1 MSAPVAGRLRTAL
14 DDFFADGAPGAV
26 AVAVSGGG
34 DSTALLLASLDYGR
48 EQGVVVRA
56 VTVDHGLRAESAD
69 EARRVAALCASH
81 DCPHETLALDGFE
94 PGPDLQAR
102 ARAARYDALEAWGR
116 RNEMGVIL
124 LGHTA
129 DDVAETLLM
138 RLRRGAGIDGLARM
152 AGRFGAAPAFG
163 RPFLRLERDTLR
175 RHLAE
180 CGVAPIEDPSNDDAA
195 FERVRVRQ
203 AIAAFDLDSSAL
215 ARTAGFLDDARRSL
229 ARRAADLAAGI
240 VTEDRGDLLFDRPAL
255 LDLIEN
261 EREQARRLLLAALR
275 CIGGDGYPPR
285 TGEIDRLLAALPD
298 GGVRTLGG
306 CVLWPVAEGRLRV
319 AREAAATAPPVPVG
333 EVWDGRWCLDG
344 PVGPGLAIGALG
356 PDVAATPWRE
366 SGLPRRS
373 LLASPAIRD
382 SDGALVAAPLAGLS
396 AGWRATPRRAFTAT
410 LISR

>member
-1 MSAPVAGRLRTAL
+1 MSAAVAGRLRAAL
-14 DDFFADGAPGAV
+14 DDFFADGPPGPA

-34 DSTALLLASLDYGR
+34 DSTALLLAALDWGR
-48 EQGVVVRA
+48 LRGVAVRA
-56 VTVDHGLRAESAD
+56 VTVDHGLRTGSTE
-69 EARRVAALCASH
+69 EARRVATLCASLG
-81 DCPHETLALDGFE
+81 CLHETLTLSDLE

-102 ARAARYDALEAWGR
+102 ARGARYDALGVWGHR
-116 RNEMGVIL
+116 HGVDTIL

-152 AGRFGAAPAFG
+152 AARFGAAPVFG
-163 RPFLRLERDTLR
+163 RPFLHLTRDMLR

-180 CGVAPIEDPSNDDAA
+180 CGVTPIEDPANADTA

-203 AIAAFDLDSSAL
+203 AIAALELDADTL

-229 ARRAADLAAGI
+229 ARRTADLAGGI
-240 VTEDRGDLLFDRPAL
+240 VAEDRGDLLFDRPAL
-255 LDLIEN
+255 LGLIAE

-275 CIGGDGYPPR
+275 WIGGSGYPPR
-285 TGEIDRLLAALPD
+285 TGEIDRLLD
-298 GGVRTLGG
+298 GLGKGGTRTLAG
-306 CVLWPVAEGRLRV
+306 CVIGAEAEDRLRV
-319 AREAAATAPPVPVG
+319 AREAAAAGPPVTVG
-333 EVWDGRWCLDG
+333 EVWDGRWRLDG
-344 PVGPGLAIGALG
+344 PAGRGSTIGALG
-356 PDVAATPWRE
+356 DEVAATPWRT

-382 SDGALVAAPLAGLS
+382 ADGALVAAPLTGLTE
-396 AGWRATPRRAFTAT
+396 GWTATPRRPFAAT